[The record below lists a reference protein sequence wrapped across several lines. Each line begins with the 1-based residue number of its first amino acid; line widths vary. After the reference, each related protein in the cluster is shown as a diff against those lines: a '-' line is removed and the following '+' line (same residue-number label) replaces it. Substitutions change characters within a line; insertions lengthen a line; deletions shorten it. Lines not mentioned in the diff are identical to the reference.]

1 MLYYSLFLLNKQEFQ
16 AKKVFKKKALQE
28 LLERST

>member
-16 AKKVFKKKALQE
+16 AKKVFKKALQE